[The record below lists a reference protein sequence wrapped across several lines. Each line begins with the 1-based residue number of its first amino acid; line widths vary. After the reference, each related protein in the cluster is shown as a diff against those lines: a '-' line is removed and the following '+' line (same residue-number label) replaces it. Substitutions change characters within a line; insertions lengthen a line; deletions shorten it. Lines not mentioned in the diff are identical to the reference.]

1 MGINLNK
8 VYFIRHAKPDYT
20 EHNDLIRPL
29 TESGIEESIKLIRL
43 MKNKN
48 ITRIYSSPYKRSIDT
63 VIKIAEDYN
72 IEIELIEDFRE
83 RKITDSWIEDFD
95 TFSKKQWDDFDF
107 KIEGGESLTEV
118 SKRNVDALTKILNK
132 INNESIIIG
141 THGTAL
147 STIIKYYDPKFN
159 YESFM
164 SIKDKMPFVVCM
176 TFNGT
181 SIESIKYIDR
191 I

>member
-8 VYFIRHAKPDYT
+8 VYFIRHAKQDYT

>member
-1 MGINLNK
+1 MNK
-8 VYFIRHAKPDYT
+8 VYFIRHAKTDYT